1 MNPTDR
7 YRQICTQTAQWL
19 AKQPKRPDYRIEILQ
34 TRDPDG
40 SLFYVIDIETPSHVC
55 KININTPIF
64 APTVSSASKPPDLAA
79 KQPTTAGTTAGAT
92 LKTEKSASGCKNS
105 PNRYFQTAFEAV

>member
-55 KININTPIF
+55 KINVNTPIF
-64 APTVSSASKPPDLAA
+64 APYRFICIEAAGLGSEATDCRWHDGGCDPEDREIRIRLQELAE
-79 KQPTTAGTTAGAT
+79 QIFSDGI
-92 LKTEKSASGCKNS
+92 
-105 PNRYFQTAFEAV
+105 

>member
-19 AKQPKRPDYRIEILQ
+19 AKQPKRPDCRIETLQ

-55 KININTPIF
+55 KINVNTPIF
-64 APTVSSASKPPDLAA
+64 APYCFICIEAAGLGSEATDYRWHDGECDPEDREIRIRLQELAEQIFSDDL
-79 KQPTTAGTTAGAT
+79 
-92 LKTEKSASGCKNS
+92 
-105 PNRYFQTAFEAV
+105 